1 MKVTERK
8 LQEIS
13 GSLLI
18 TLPSDWAKSFHL
30 KKGSKLKI
38 QNAKNGTLTI
48 SPYQICEEKK
58 DKVVITYDKYFIR
71 NFFRQ
76 YFLGYE
82 NIVVKFDAK
91 DKVKKLEVYSVLKKF
106 MNAQIIEEKDDKV
119 IVKCFKIDELSN
131 KECLNR
137 MFFLSINAIDELLE
151 DNNKEILK
159 EIDENVTKFYYML
172 VMQVRRYIDEGKFTE
187 QNEISLLHA
196 LDCRMVAEKIKR
208 TSELIRDFPEV
219 NDKDLL
225 KLVSKV
231 REHYHN
237 SYMFFFNHKFDK
249 AIQLIEPEKK
259 IRKEIFEFVSLATK
273 KKDITMFE
281 QAKDLDDIIGYSR
294 NVSMLTR

>member
-1 MKVTERK
+1 MKITERK

-18 TLPSDWAKSFHL
+18 TLPRDWTKSFKL

-48 SPYQICEEKK
+48 SPYDIHEEKK
-58 DKVVITYDKYFIR
+58 DKVIINYDKYFIR

-82 NIVVKFDAK
+82 NIVVKFEAK
-91 DKVKKLEVYSVLKKF
+91 DRVKKLEVYFVLKKF
-106 MNAQIIEEKDDKV
+106 MNAQVIEEKEDKV
-119 IVKCFKIDELSN
+119 LVKCFKIDELSI

-137 MFFLSINAIDELLE
+137 MFFLSMNAMDELLE

-187 QNEISLLHA
+187 HNEISLLHA

-208 TSELIRDFPEV
+208 TSELIRDFPKISDNKMSKFLSEV
-219 NDKDLL
+219 KI
-225 KLVSKV
+225 
-231 REHYHN
+231 HYHN
-237 SYMFFFNHKFDK
+237 SYMYFYNHKFDK
-249 AIQLIEPEKK
+249 AIQLIEPETKLRLN
-259 IRKEIFEFVSLATK
+259 ILHFIETANK
-273 KKDITMFE
+273 KKNLTLFE
-281 QAKDLDDIIGYSR
+281 QARDLDFIIGYSR
-294 NVSMLTR
+294 NISMLTR